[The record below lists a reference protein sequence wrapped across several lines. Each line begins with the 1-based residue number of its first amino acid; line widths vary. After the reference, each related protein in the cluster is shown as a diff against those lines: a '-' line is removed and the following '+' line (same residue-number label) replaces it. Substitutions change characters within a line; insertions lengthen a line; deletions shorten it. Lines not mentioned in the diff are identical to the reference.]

1 MVKNN
6 KSKKNSIDKKEN
18 VSTKHNEIESID
30 IKKRSKFSKEYK
42 LGLYL
47 AIGSIGAAY
56 VWPILGFLLSI
67 FGFVNSSR
75 AMKAY
80 KENKIPLI
88 LNIIAFIFCGVLLF
102 ITKANIISI

>member
-1 MVKNN
+1 MIKNN
-6 KSKKNSIDKKEN
+6 KNSISKKEN
-18 VSTKHNEIESID
+18 VSNKYNETTSTD
-30 IKKRSKFSKEYK
+30 IKRRSKFSKEYK

-67 FGFVNSSR
+67 FGYVNSMR
-75 AMKAY
+75 AMKTY

-88 LNIIAFIFCGVLLF
+88 LNIIAFIFGGFLLF
-102 ITKANIISI
+102 ITKINNIGI